1 MTAPTLG
8 RLIGDLDLHLITE
21 GRHERL
27 WDVLGAHPLA
37 EGTTFAVW
45 APNAQRVRVDGD
57 FTGWDLY
64 GGVELQPQ
72 GPSGIWAGYAPG
84 ARQGHRY
91 KYRIQTRD
99 GAWLHKADPLAQAT
113 ECPPNTASVI
123 FESRHAWHDE
133 AWMAGRRGDHH
144 ARPMSVYEV
153 HLGSWRPGLSYV
165 DLADQLVRHVRALGF
180 THVEFMPVMEH
191 PFGGSWGYQVTGFFA
206 PTARFGDPDEFRLLV
221 DCLHQAGIGVLLDWV
236 PAHFPRDDW
245 ALARFDGT
253 ALYEYPDPHKGE
265 HPDWGTLIFDYGR
278 REVRNFLLANA
289 LFWCGEFHADGLRV
303 DAVASMLYLDY
314 SRDRGQWTPNVF
326 GGNEHLEATSF
337 LRELTTTVYRE
348 QPGVVM
354 IAEESTAWPGVSQP
368 VDWGGLGF
376 GVKWNLGWMHDT
388 LTYLAEDPV
397 HRRYH
402 HDRLTLPALYAWSEQ
417 FLLPLSHDE
426 VVHGKGSL
434 LSKLPGDRWQRLA
447 GLRGLYGYQWAF
459 PGKQLLFMG
468 GELGTDDEW
477 SEQWGLGW
485 SHGKDPDAAHLCK
498 LITQLNRTYRE
509 HPALWSQDTTP
520 AGFTWLVS
528 DRYANLLAFCRWDT
542 DGGVVVCVVNFA
554 GMPHRGY
561 QLGLPR
567 AGRWRELINTDSTD
581 LGGSGIGHPTGL
593 TAEGESLH
601 GQPVSAGVEV
611 GPFAAV
617 WLTPVHE

>member
-1 MTAPTLG
+1 
-8 RLIGDLDLHLITE
+8 
-21 GRHERL
+21 
-27 WDVLGAHPLA
+27 
-37 EGTTFAVW
+37 
-45 APNAQRVRVDGD
+45 
-57 FTGWDLY
+57 
-64 GGVELQPQ
+64 
-72 GPSGIWAGYAPG
+72 
-84 ARQGHRY
+84 
-91 KYRIQTRD
+91 
-99 GAWLHKADPLAQAT
+99 
-113 ECPPNTASVI
+113 
-123 FESRHAWHDE
+123 
-133 AWMAGRRGDHH
+133 
-144 ARPMSVYEV
+144 
-153 HLGSWRPGLSYV
+153 
-165 DLADQLVRHVRALGF
+165 
-180 THVEFMPVMEH
+180 MEH
-191 PFGGSWGYQVTGFFA
+191 PFGGSWGYQVTGFYA
-206 PTARFGDPDEFRLLV
+206 PTARFGNPDEFRLLV
-221 DCLHQAGIGVLLDWV
+221 DRLHQAGIGVLLDWV

-289 LFWCGEFHADGLRV
+289 LFWCTEFHADGLRV

-314 SRDRGQWTPNVF
+314 SRDNGQWTPNIF

-337 LRELTTTVYRE
+337 LRELTTMVYRE

-376 GVKWNLGWMHDT
+376 GIKWNLGWMHDT
-388 LTYLAEDPV
+388 LVYLVEDPV

-468 GELGTDDEW
+468 GELGTEYEW
-477 SEQWGLGW
+477 SEKWGLGW
-485 SHGKDPDAAHLCK
+485 SLGNDPDAAHLCK
-498 LITQLNRTYRE
+498 LITRLNSTYRR
-509 HPALWSQDTTP
+509 HPALWSQDNSLD
-520 AGFTWLVS
+520 GFSWLVS
-528 DRYANLLAFCRWDT
+528 DRFANLLAFCRWDT
-542 DGGVVVCVVNFA
+542 EGGVVVCVVNFA
-554 GMPHRGY
+554 GTPHHGY

-567 AGRWRELINTDSTD
+567 AGKWLELINTDATD
-581 LGGSGIGHPTGL
+581 LGGSGVGNAAGL
-593 TAEGESLH
+593 TAAGESLH
-601 GQPVSAGVEV
+601 GQPVSAGVDV